1 MLHGEINFNILRRIK
16 GMSFL
21 EFYTHQ
27 VLTSSTIS
35 SDSAS
40 DFPGNRIFMS
50 LRTNKVWLVRSS
62 SSSLVLDCCKDSLLN
77 LKEYRYL
84 EGVLFHCATIIW
96 KIFLGK
102 NDALLIEKEKERK
115 YNFFT
120 FILRIKFLAL
130 NGYDSPR
137 VSFTLPHSCVLVSSK
152 Y

>member
-1 MLHGEINFNILRRIK
+1 
-16 GMSFL
+16 MSSL
-21 EFYTHQ
+21 VFYIHQ
-27 VLTSSTIS
+27 ILTSSIRS
-35 SDSAS
+35 NDSAS

-62 SSSLVLDCCKDSLLN
+62 SCSFGLSCRKDSLLN

-102 NDALLIEKEKERK
+102 NDALLIDKITIKKEE
-115 YNFFT
+115 NNVFT
-120 FILRIKFLAL
+120 FILSIKILGL
-130 NGYDSPR
+130 KGYDFPR
-137 VSFTLPHSCVLVSSK
+137 VSFTLPHSCILCSSK